1 MPMKPKRPCC
11 YPGCPGFCE
20 QGQVYCKEHIA
31 ESSDRL
37 CGDIPEA

>member
-1 MPMKPKRPCC
+1 MPMKTRRPCR
-11 YPGCPGFCE
+11 YPGCAGFSE